1 MKKTYNVPAEFQPIS
16 MWGYFGYSILF
27 SIPFVGFIFIL
38 IFSFG
43 SKNVNK
49 RNFAR
54 SNFCVLILVLLIFGI
69 ITLIGFLTGGANA
82 ILQWFQSIGK

>member
-16 MWGYFGYSILF
+16 MWGY
-27 SIPFVGFIFIL
+27 
-38 IFSFG
+38 
-43 SKNVNK
+43 
-49 RNFAR
+49 
-54 SNFCVLILVLLIFGI
+54 FCVLILVLLIFGI